1 MPTSFEVNNLTKR
14 YGGRTVVNGVT
25 FAVEQGEVFGL
36 LGPNGSGKTTTIRMA
51 LDIVRPDSGTVS
63 LLGGRALK
71 EALSKV
77 GYLPEERGLLRKERV
92 VDILRYLGMIKGIP
106 RAEAEDRAQE
116 MLHRVGLFEH
126 RYKRVEAMSRGMTQ
140 LIQFAGAI
148 MHSPEL
154 IILDEPFSGLDPIN
168 VQLMK
173 ALIREQHARGATV
186 IFSTHIMSDVEEL
199 CQRVALIADGSLL
212 LYGRLSDIKKARGVN
227 GVRVTADRQPITPPG
242 VETAVQNGVA
252 EYRFANGAAPEPVLR
267 AYLDAGIAVDKFE
280 LMVPTLNDIFI
291 HEVSKAR
298 QSRSSA
304 ADTNSGAG
312 LRRLK

>member
-1 MPTSFEVNNLTKR
+1 MPAALEANNLTKR
-14 YGGRTVVNGVT
+14 YGARTVVNGVT

-51 LDIVRPDSGTVS
+51 LDIVRPDGGSVS
-63 LLGGRALK
+63 LLGGLPPKDALP
-71 EALSKV
+71 KV

-92 VDILRYLGMIKGIP
+92 ADILRYLGMIKGMP
-106 RAEAEDRAQE
+106 RAAAEDRAQE

-126 RYKRVEAMSRGMTQ
+126 RYKRVEALSRGMTQ

-148 MHSPEL
+148 MHGPEL

-199 CQRVALIADGSLL
+199 CQRVALISDGALL
-212 LYGRLSDIKKARGVN
+212 LYGRLSEIKKARGIN
-227 GVRVTADRQPITPPG
+227 GVRVIADRQPPPPPG
-242 VETAVQNGVA
+242 LETAIQDGSA
-252 EYRFANGAAPEPVLR
+252 EYRFVNGGAPDSVLR
-267 AYLDAGIAVDKFE
+267 AYLDAGIAVEKFE

-291 HEVSKAR
+291 QEVSKAR
-298 QSRSSA
+298 SSRPSA
-304 ADTNSGAG
+304 AETSAGVG